1 MTNRF
6 PRDAGLGRILAA
18 VLLLGGIAHASPGSA
33 DPVATPVPTADA
45 PAPVAG
51 SPGEAPATDTVSAP
65 GATPATKADRLPD
78 PAREPFAQVRL
89 QAEVGML
96 APLKHTIQAG
106 KDGTRFDYIRDG
118 GQDNLFLAWRLSAEL
133 KLAARHSLIFLYQPI
148 DLRTTITAD
157 RDLRFDD
164 TVFPAGTPV
173 DLQYGFPFYRFSY
186 MYDFLEGPRADVSLG
201 LSLQIR
207 NATIVFT
214 AADGSG
220 RTARRDIG
228 LVPLIKLAG
237 QYRWDNGVFLG
248 GEVDGIYAPIRYL
261 NGGDSD
267 VEGAF
272 IDLSARAGYRV
283 LPGTDLFVNVRYL
296 GGGAGGTGDG
306 GFTDNWLHFL
316 TATVGVQI
324 DFRDLARRW
333 PSFR

>member
-1 MTNRF
+1 MKNRIS
-6 PRDAGLGRILAA
+6 RDAGPGRILAA
-18 VLLLGGIAHASPGSA
+18 VLLLGGIAHALPGSA
-33 DPVATPVPTADA
+33 EPVPTPAPQVDA
-45 PAPVAG
+45 PAADTG
-51 SPGEAPATDTVSAP
+51 SPDGAAAAA
-65 GATPATKADRLPD
+65 ATPAATPTTGADRLPE

-248 GEVDGIYAPIRYL
+248 GEVDGIWAPIRYL

-324 DFRDLARRW
+324 DFQDLVRRW